1 MIHSER
7 DIWVFP
13 ASVDFEKTA
22 IYTKKYRE
30 MNCREVLFFDLSNT
44 IAIHTS
50 FVGLLISIKHD
61 LEKNGGKLFLTIS
74 GEIEKIFEMMKIS
87 DYLASTDSIKM
98 LRKTA

>member
-22 IYTKKYRE
+22 LYTKKYRE
-30 MNCREVLFFDLSNT
+30 MTNHDVLFFDLSDT
-44 IAIHTS
+44 VAIHTS

-61 LEKNGGKLFLTIS
+61 LEKNGGKLVLTIS
-74 GEIEKIFEMMKIS
+74 GEIEKLFEMMKIS
-87 DYLASTDSIKM
+87 EYLASTDSIKM

>member
-22 IYTKKYRE
+22 LYTKKYRE
-30 MNCREVLFFDLSNT
+30 MTSHEVLFFDLSDT

-61 LEKNGGKLFLTIS
+61 LEKNGGKLVLTIS
-74 GEIEKIFEMMKIS
+74 DEIEKIFEMMKIS
-87 DYLASTDSIKM
+87 DYLSSTDSIKM